1 MFLIVAP
8 QRRWAELVAKNEGL
22 QRHQWRY
29 VSQDTDARGWK
40 PEDTTILVHEL
51 FIETPR
57 FHEVIDTNGNQR
69 KVARYPITES
79 VGVLTRLGAT
89 IRYVRT

>member
-22 QRHQWRY
+22 QRHEWRY
-29 VSQDTDARGWK
+29 VMQAHDAQGWE
-40 PEDTTILVHEL
+40 PERTTVLVHEL
-51 FIETPR
+51 FIETPQ
-57 FHEVIDTNGNQR
+57 FHEVTDTNGNQR
-69 KVARYPITES
+69 KVARYPITEA

-89 IRYVRT
+89 IEYVRT